1 VATLILIFKENL
13 MRSKDLTELAR
24 NSDFISGIYNY
35 CDRWCE
41 RCPLTSRC
49 LLYASEAEDEDLY
62 GESCDLDNAAFWQTL
77 ETVLQDTRSLI
88 DCWVRQ
94 AGIDL
99 REGAKNA
106 GARREKRG
114 AKAHRDGLA
123 LAAKEYAAAV
133 DEWCRSCDEMLRVY
147 DGCSDENELE
157 ETERIQEARE
167 IIHWYQYQI
176 AVKIV
181 RALWSRADEVEWQ
194 DESSSGND
202 SDGLTKVALIGID
215 RSMSAWRLMQITL
228 PEQSQSIVPLILSLE
243 RLRHRLEVRFPNAR
257 AFIRPG
263 FDELLG
269 EAN

>member
-1 VATLILIFKENL
+1 
-13 MRSKDLTELAR
+13 MRSKDLIELAR
-24 NSDFISGIYNY
+24 TSDFISGIYNY

-49 LLYASEAEDEDLY
+49 LLYASEREDE
-62 GESCDLDNAAFWQTL
+62 GLDGKGCELNNASFWQTL
-77 ETVLQDTRSLI
+77 EAVLQDTQSLI

-94 AGIDL
+94 ARIDL
-99 REGAKNA
+99 QEVAKDA

-123 LAAKEYAAAV
+123 IAAKEYAAAV
-133 DEWCRSCDEMLRVY
+133 DEWCRSWDETLRIY
-147 DGCSDENELE
+147 DGSPGENELE
-157 ETERIQEARE
+157 ESERIKEARE

-181 RALWSRADEVEWQ
+181 RALWSRADELEWQ
-194 DESSSGND
+194 DDSDSGND
-202 SDGLTKVALIGID
+202 SDGLMKVALIGVD

-228 PEQSQSIVPLILSLE
+228 PEQSESIVPLILLLE
-243 RLRHRLEVRFPNAR
+243 RLRHKIEKRFPKAR
-257 AFIRPG
+257 GFIRPG